1 MRRTISHE
9 QKREKEDIARA
20 YRLNNQTEN
29 VPWTVRN
36 ALLKGNWASKIS
48 FLIMGFGNLVYGQ
61 VIKGFLWLLTQ
72 ALYIYFMITSGLE
85 NLSLFGSLGWL
96 EQQEVWNPEKA
107 IYEYQAGHN
116 SVLILLWGVIT
127 ICITVAFIFIWR
139 SSVRSSYKAEYI
151 KNEGFEPAS
160 FSSDVKSLFNHRIQG
175 LLLSLPVL
183 GTLTFSVLPLIFMI
197 SMAFTSYSRETN
209 SLVLFDWTGFDN
221 FSRVLQL
228 NNAIGK
234 TFWPVVGWTII
245 WAVFATALNFIFGLL
260 LAMMINRKRTRL
272 KSVWRVSFAATIAVP
287 QFVSLL
293 VIRQMLAANGP
304 INLFLIAQNVIEKP
318 IPFWTDPT
326 LAKIMV
332 IVINLW
338 VGIPYTILQVTGIL
352 QNFPEEFREAARIDG
367 ASEAQTFRHITLPYI
382 LQIMGP
388 FLITQFTG
396 NVNNFNVIYLL
407 TGGGPAR
414 FGSTAGYTDLLV
426 TWLYKLTVDNQFY
439 NIGSVI
445 GIFTFIVLS
454 VVALTLYRFTSA
466 SKREGGK

>member
-1 MRRTISHE
+1 MRRTLTHE

-96 EQQEVWNPEKA
+96 EQQEVWNPDKA

-127 ICITVAFIFIWR
+127 ICITIAFIFVWR

-197 SMAFTSYSRETN
+197 SMAFTSYSRETS

-260 LAMMINRKRTRL
+260 LAMLINRKRTRL

-304 INLFLIAQNVIEKP
+304 INLFLIAQNVIKKP

-454 VVALTLYRFTSA
+454 VIALTLYRFTSA

>member
-1 MRRTISHE
+1 MRRTLSHE

-48 FLIMGFGNLVYGQ
+48 FLIMGFGNLIYGQ

-139 SSVRSSYKAEYI
+139 SSVRSSYKAEFI

-304 INLFLIAQNVIEKP
+304 INLFLIAQNVIKDP

>member
-1 MRRTISHE
+1 MRRTLTHE

-29 VPWTVRN
+29 VPWTVKN
-36 ALLKGNWASKIS
+36 ALFKGNWASKIS
-48 FLIMGFGNLVYGQ
+48 FIIMGFGNIVYGQ

-72 ALYIYFMITSGLE
+72 ALYIYFMVTSGFE

-151 KNEGFEPAS
+151 KNEGFKPAS

-183 GTLTFSVLPLIFMI
+183 GTLIFSVLPLIFMI
-197 SMAFTSYSRETN
+197 SMAFTGYSRETN
-209 SLVLFDWTGFDN
+209 SLVLFDWVGFKN

-234 TFWPVVGWTII
+234 TFWPVVGWTLI

-304 INLFLIAQNVIEKP
+304 VNLFLIAQNVIEKP

-454 VVALTLYRFTSA
+454 VIALTLYRFTSA